1 MKILHV
7 SESAGWGGGATQIMH
22 LCLGLR
28 ERGFDVLLACPEE
41 GELSRRA
48 RNSGFTVR
56 NFSPF
61 QDYDLRSAFNLSGF
75 LARENVDIVHTHHSR
90 AHAVALASMYFLGIR
105 RRNIPALVVTRRVS
119 FPIPSHVFSRFK
131 YRSPMVR
138 GYIAVADSIREILA
152 KAGVRREKIVV
163 IHSGVDLSQFY
174 PRPPNEN
181 LRKEFN
187 LPAGVPVVAKI
198 ANYGTWKGQDVFLR
212 AALESKKRGLKAIFL
227 LVGRDTQ
234 GPEARQKIVSLGLEE
249 DTVRLLGFRTDVSEI
264 LSLVDV
270 SVNSAMEGEGISGA
284 LRESLT
290 MGIPVIASDVGGNR
304 EIVRPGG
311 TGELFPKGDWAAL
324 AEKIIFSLTN
334 RERARAMAS
343 TGRDLV
349 RREYTIERMAEKT
362 MDFYKKIVGQQS

>member
-1 MKILHV
+1 
-7 SESAGWGGGATQIMH
+7 MH

-41 GELSRRA
+41 GELSHRA
-48 RNSGFTVR
+48 RDSKFTVR

-131 YRSPMVR
+131 YCSPKVL
-138 GYIAVADSIREILA
+138 GYVTVANFIREVLIKGGVEGKKIAVIP
-152 KAGVRREKIVV
+152 
-163 IHSGVDLSQFY
+163 SGTDLSQFY

-198 ANYGTWKGQDVFLR
+198 ANYGVWKGQDVFLK
-212 AALESKKRGLKAIFL
+212 AALETKNRGLKAIFL
-227 LVGRDTQ
+227 LAGRDTQ
-234 GPEARQKIVSLGLEE
+234 SPDVRQKIKNLGLGE
-249 DTVRLLGFRTDVSEI
+249 DTVRLLGFRTDIAEI

-270 SVNSAMEGEGISGA
+270 SVNSAVAGEGISGA
-284 LRESLT
+284 LRESLA
-290 MGIPVIASDVGGNR
+290 MGVPVIASDAGGNR
-304 EIVRPGG
+304 EIVRPGE
-311 TGELFPKGDWAAL
+311 TGEIFPKGDWTAL
-324 AEKIIFSLTN
+324 AEKIIFALTN
-334 RERARAMAS
+334 RERTRAMAS

-349 RREYTIERMAEKT
+349 RREYTIERMVEKT
-362 MDFYKKIVGQQS
+362 MDFYKKIVGQRF